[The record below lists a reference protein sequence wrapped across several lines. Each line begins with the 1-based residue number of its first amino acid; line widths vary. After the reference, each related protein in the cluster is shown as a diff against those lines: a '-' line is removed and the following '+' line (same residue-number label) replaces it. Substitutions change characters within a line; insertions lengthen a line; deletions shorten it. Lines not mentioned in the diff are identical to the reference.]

1 MRSGI
6 SYIQVLVVVAMIAI
20 LAAISSPYYLHFQ
33 SRQQLSATAETL
45 LADIRLAQSKAMQRD
60 KGDQWGIHIN
70 NTAGEYTIF
79 YGELYSAVESN
90 NITVQYPTNISLS
103 PNQDISFA
111 PVTGTPITG
120 ATSITVSSAAI
131 TTETYT
137 ITINDEGS
145 TQIN

>member
-6 SYIQVLVVVAMIAI
+6 TYIQVLVVVAMIGI

-45 LADIRLAQSKAMQRD
+45 LADIRLAQSKAMQRNN
-60 KGDQWGIHIN
+60 GDQWGIHIDN
-70 NTAGEYTIF
+70 AAGEYTIY
-79 YGELYSAVESN
+79 YGELYSASESN
-90 NITVQYPTNISLS
+90 NITVPYPTNISLS

-111 PVTGTPITG
+111 PVTGAPTS
-120 ATSITVSSAAI
+120 ATSITVSSSAI
-131 TTETYT
+131 PTETYT